1 MTTATGPQTQRF
13 GKVAVIGGAGYV
25 GAVLVPRLLAEG
37 YEVVVLDLFI
47 YGEEPLAAVRN
58 DPRLIVIKGDVRDQR
73 GVRQAVRGCEAVIH
87 LACISNDPSVE
98 LDPQLSQSVNFD
110 SFGPCVKIAKESGV
124 RRFIFASS
132 GSVYGVSDSPQV
144 TEDHPL
150 VPVSLYNR
158 FKAACEPVLFAE
170 QSPTFTTVAVRPATI
185 CGYSPRQRLD
195 LTVNIL
201 TNHAVNNGRIT
212 VFGGSQMRPN
222 LHMQDMIDLYCLLLE
237 VPDEKIAGQVFNAGY
252 QNYTVADT
260 ATVISAVVREE
271 LPEKGEIEIVTTP
284 SDDIR
289 SYRINSDKICR
300 ELSFVPRHTI
310 EDGARDLIRAFKAG
324 KLPDSLTDIRYSNIK
339 MMKAIDLT

>member
-1 MTTATGPQTQRF
+1 MNVVNGMRERRF
-13 GKVAVIGGAGYV
+13 EKVAVIGGGGYV

-47 YGEEPLAAVRN
+47 YGEEPLAAVRSN
-58 DPRLIVIKGDVRDQR
+58 PRLTVIKGDVRDQ
-73 GVRQAVRGCEAVIH
+73 GIVRQAVHGCEAVVH

-110 SFGPCVKIAKESGV
+110 SFGPCVKIAKAAGV

-150 VPVSLYNR
+150 VPVSLYNKY
-158 FKAACEPVLFAE
+158 KAACEPVLFAE
-170 QSPTFTTVAVRPATI
+170 QAPGFTTVAIRPATI
-185 CGYSPRQRLD
+185 CGFSPRQRLD

-201 TNHAVNNGRIT
+201 TNHAVNNGKIT

-222 LHMQDMIDLYCLLLE
+222 LHMQDMVDLYCLLLE

-260 ATVISAVVREE
+260 AEVIREVVRQE

-289 SYRINSDKICR
+289 SYRINSDKIR
-300 ELSFVPRHTI
+300 RVLDFAPRHTI
-310 EDGARDLIRAFKAG
+310 EDGARDLIKAFRAG
-324 KLPDSLTDIRYSNIK
+324 KLPDSMTDIRYSNIR
-339 MMKAIDLT
+339 MMKAIQLK

>member
-289 SYRINSDKICR
+289 SYRINSDKIQR

-339 MMKAIDLT
+339 MMKAIQLK

>member
-1 MTTATGPQTQRF
+1 MAGTTQRF
-13 GKVAVIGGAGYV
+13 DKVAVIGGGGYV
-25 GAVLVPRLLAEG
+25 GSVLVPRLLDEG
-37 YEVVVLDLFI
+37 YNVVVLDLFI
-47 YGEEPLAAVRN
+47 YGEESLAAVRSN
-58 DPRLIVIKGDVRDQR
+58 PRLTVIKGDVRDQAV
-73 GVRQAVRGCEAVIH
+73 VRQAIHGCNALVH

-98 LDPQLSQSVNFD
+98 LDPALSQSVNYD

-132 GSVYGVSDSPQV
+132 GSVYGVSDSPHV

-150 VPVSLYNR
+150 VPVSLYNK
-158 FKAACEPVLFAE
+158 FKAMCEPVLFAE
-170 QSPTFTTVAVRPATI
+170 QSPLFTTVAIRPATI

-212 VFGGSQMRPN
+212 VFGGTQMRPN
-222 LHMQDMIDLYCLLLE
+222 LHMQDMVDIYCILLT
-237 VPDEKIAGQVFNAGY
+237 VPDEKIAGKVFNAGY

-260 ATVISAVVREE
+260 ATVISDVVRQEI
-271 LPEKGEIEIVTTP
+271 PEKGDIEIVTTP

-289 SYRINSDKICR
+289 SYRINSDKIRR
-300 ELSFVPRHTI
+300 ELGFVPKLTI

-324 KLPDSLTDIRYSNIK
+324 KLPDSMTDIRYSNIK
-339 MMKAIDLT
+339 MMKAVQLT